1 MLYHSVVF
9 KFKASIS
16 NVEKH
21 EFFNAVN
28 KLAMIEGV
36 HHFETLK
43 QTSLKNEY
51 EFGLPMIFDNTEAAY
66 QKYNAHPEHS
76 LFIQKYWVTMVDGF
90 LEIDY
95 EPITD
100 IASFK
105 F

>member
-1 MLYHSVVF
+1 MLYHSVIF

-51 EFGLPMIFDNTEAAY
+51 EFGLAMVFDNTEAY

-76 LFIQKYWVTMVDGF
+76 LFIQKYWLTMVDGF